1 MSLIMVMF
9 IISVFH
15 VGIFNIMVK
24 NYRNFFIE
32 IVVLLSSKLGKSE
45 WVGKFKIILWIFSLF
60 SVLDFLILKISEPKF
75 QKKKFWC
82 TLPCL
87 FVYIP
92 WYFQLLKINT
102 VHSYKT
108 LRKRQYDQTRI
119 NAFLRQK
126 YRKTFF
132 GAILWYIVKK

>member
-1 MSLIMVMF
+1 MHLL
-9 IISVFH
+9 
-15 VGIFNIMVK
+15 
-24 NYRNFFIE
+24 FFG
-32 IVVLLSSKLGKSE
+32 V
-45 WVGKFKIILWIFSLF
+45 SLF
-60 SVLDFLILKISEPKF
+60 PVLDFLILKISEPF
-75 QKKKFWC
+75 QKKILMYF
-82 TLPCL
+82 TLP

-132 GAILWYIVKK
+132 GAIL